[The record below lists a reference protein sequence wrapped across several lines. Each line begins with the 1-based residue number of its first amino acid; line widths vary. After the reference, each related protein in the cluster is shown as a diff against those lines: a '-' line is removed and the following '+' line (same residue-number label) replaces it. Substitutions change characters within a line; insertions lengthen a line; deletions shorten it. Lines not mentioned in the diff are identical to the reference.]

1 MSWRLCN
8 KYEIFPLQKK
18 WSFCETYTESN
29 RPDGYRLVSCC
40 HRIVCAT
47 HAARRGAMCNASTD
61 ALPSSNCPRETIL
74 DTGPAT
80 ELKTGPKF
88 FLDYPCDLKKGEKI
102 TFVLSLHGGG
112 SIPNWQRHYFPLLD
126 YTDKYRLVVANRRFA
141 ATLIKFPKPQR
152 SGSGAHG
159 RARRRA
165 GFSARPAVVRFL
177 SYLRDGRT

>member
-1 MSWRLCN
+1 VRHIPNPIVLMVIALFVAAI
-8 KYEIFPLQKK
+8 E
-18 WSFCETYTESN
+18 SFAQ
-29 RPDGYRLVSCC
+29 PMQLAGVP
-40 HRIVCAT
+40 CAT
-47 HAARRGAMCNASTD
+47 PPLMHC
-61 ALPSSNCPRETIL
+61 PSSNCPRETIL

-80 ELKTGPKF
+80 ELKTGRKF